1 MLGSFR
7 VGAPRLVAAVI
18 FAGFVA
24 GAILAGPTAQDE
36 DTRNLWDTGFAQKRP
51 KAKASGQTR
60 KPARYRRATPPLA
73 AQAKTPAANPAAN
86 PATTPPATAQPIAPA
101 AEDAIVGV
109 TVWRLR
115 PSARAD
121 ATGARIL
128 IHEPAKD
135 EDAEWTPERVEAD
148 TPIAEN
154 QRVRLSIEAP
164 RAGFLYVVDREQY
177 ADGTFGKPYLIFPT
191 LRTRGGNNAVS
202 AGSVV
207 EIPAQSDNPI
217 FFTLKRSRGDHV
229 AEVITVLVTPQPL
242 PEVKIGRG
250 VLELPEAQV
259 TQWEARWGARAERI
273 EMAGGAGTAYT
284 EAEKMAGADPSHQ
297 LTQDDPLPQTI
308 YRVVTKAGDPVL
320 ISVPLRI
327 GQE

>member
-7 VGAPRLVAAVI
+7 VGAALGVAAVI
-18 FAGFVA
+18 AFFVA
-24 GAILAGPTAQDE
+24 GAIAAGPAAQDD

-51 KAKASGQTR
+51 KAKASGQSR

-73 AQAKTPAANPAAN
+73 EQAKTPAANPAAT
-86 PATTPPATAQPIAPA
+86 PATPQPIAPL

-115 PSARAD
+115 PSARVD
-121 ATGARIL
+121 GTGARIL

-191 LRTRGGNNAVS
+191 TRTRGGNNAVS

-217 FFTLKRSRGDHV
+217 FFTLKRSRPDHV

-250 VLELPEAQV
+250 ALELPETQV
-259 TQWEARWGARAERI
+259 AQWEAQWGARAERL
-273 EMAGGAGTAYT
+273 ELAGGAGTAYT

-297 LTQDDPLPQTI
+297 LTQGDPLPQTI
-308 YRVVTKAGDPVL
+308 YRVVTRPGDPVL
-320 ISVPLRI
+320 ITVPLRI
-327 GQE
+327 GQ